1 MAVIVRYSAPGDI
14 VTLRNTTAT
23 PCSPLDREVSM
34 SEDAT
39 ICIWRHPV
47 DRTWIVV
54 ECSGWGDH
62 SEDEWR
68 DSLAAELDLTPA
80 LLRRIKARR
89 DRGIAEFSQSDRLP
103 GYHEMLVNSAMA
115 EQPHP

>member
-39 ICIWRHPV
+39 ICIWRNPL
-47 DRTWIVV
+47 DRAWIVI
-54 ECSGWGDH
+54 ECSEWGGRAE
-62 SEDEWR
+62 EDWR
-68 DSLAAELDLTPA
+68 RCLAVDLDLTPV
-80 LLRRIKARR
+80 LLRHIQAER
-89 DRGIAEFSQSDRLP
+89 DRGLAEFAQSDRLP
-103 GYHEMLVNSAMA
+103 GYREMLVNSAAA